1 VPPKSLVNFSL
12 PFVVEVASGVEAA
25 DIPDCIFD

>member
-12 PFVVEVASGVEAA
+12 PFVVEVASGVEAE
-25 DIPDCIFD
+25 DMPDCIFD